1 MRSHVLLSLAL
12 LALTLGCREDAKSPT
27 APDFPPAAAITA
39 SALVFSQV
47 SAGTHHSCGVTSDDR
62 AYCWGR
68 NSDGQLGDG
77 TTTRRV
83 VPVPVAGT
91 LRFRQISAGFSSTCA
106 VTTDYR
112 AYCWGTNDIGQLGD
126 GTTDRRLQPA
136 AVAGGHQFREVQT
149 TFQHACGVTYST
161 KRGYCWGDNRNGQ
174 LGVGNNTGP
183 ETGYYGSYSSKP
195 VAVIG
200 GSTFRRVSPGYN
212 HSCGVTTDNR
222 VFCWGYNRYG
232 QVGDSSTGWKR
243 FKPSQVAGTR
253 QYRQVDAGRDFTCA
267 VTTGNRAF
275 CWGYGAT
282 GVLGNGSTSP
292 SRWPKPVSGG
302 LSVERVT
309 AGDFHTCA
317 ETTTNRTYCWGFNGN
332 GSVGDGT
339 STRRLTPVAVVGGLS
354 FGQLSAGNH
363 TCGRT
368 PDGVAYCWG
377 AGWEG
382 ELGTGTLGNSTTPV
396 PVSDPM

>member
-1 MRSHVLLSLAL
+1 
-12 LALTLGCREDAKSPT
+12 
-27 APDFPPAAAITA
+27 
-39 SALVFSQV
+39 
-47 SAGTHHSCGVTSDDR
+47 
-62 AYCWGR
+62 
-68 NSDGQLGDG
+68 
-77 TTTRRV
+77 
-83 VPVPVAGT
+83 VPVAGT
-91 LRFRQISAGFSSTCA
+91 LRFRQISAGFASTCA

-112 AYCWGTNDIGQLGD
+112 AYCWGTNDLGQLGD

-136 AVAGGHQFREVQT
+136 AVAGGLQFREVQT

-161 KRGYCWGDNRNGQ
+161 KRGYCWGGNRTGE
-174 LGVGNNTGP
+174 LGVGSNTGP
-183 ETGYYGSYSSKP
+183 EIGYYGPYSSKP

-200 GSTFRRVSPGYN
+200 TLTFRQVSPGYN

-253 QYRQVDAGRDFTCA
+253 QYRQVDAGRDFACA
-267 VTTGNRAF
+267 VTTGNRVF
-275 CWGYGAT
+275 CWGYGAG

-302 LSVERVT
+302 LSVGRVT

-317 ETTTNRTYCWGFNGN
+317 ETTTNRAYCWGYNN

-339 STRRLTPVAVVGGLS
+339 FTARLTPVAVGGGLS
-354 FGQLSAGNH
+354 FSQLSAGNH

-377 AGWEG
+377 AGFDG
-382 ELGTGTLGNSTTPV
+382 ELGTGALVNSTTPV